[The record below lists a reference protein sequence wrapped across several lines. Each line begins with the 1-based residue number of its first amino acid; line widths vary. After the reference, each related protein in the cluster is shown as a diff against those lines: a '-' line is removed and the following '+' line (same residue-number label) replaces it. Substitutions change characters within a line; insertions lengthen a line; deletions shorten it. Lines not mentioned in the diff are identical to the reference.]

1 MKKIILTITIILA
14 LILIGTFFL
23 IFDFGRKIKPQDEI
37 LNSSTSTLPIEI
49 NIKDNQVVTNPIKIE
64 GRVRGYWF
72 FEGTFPIK
80 LVSTN
85 NEILGTAFGQSKTDW
100 MTEDFVDF
108 SADLEYIKSTS
119 TNRALLILS
128 KDNPSGNK
136 ELDQEIYIPVIIK

>member
-1 MKKIILTITIILA
+1 MEKIKIIFIFSIIAIIFVL
-14 LILIGTFFL
+14 FL
-23 IFDFGRKIKPQDEI
+23 VFDIGRKNNEIAFIDES
-37 LNSSTSTLPIEI
+37 NSTSSFPIDL
-49 NIKDNQVVTNPIKIE
+49 NIKDGQTVSNPIKIE
-64 GRVRGYWF
+64 GKARGYWF
-72 FEGTFPIK
+72 FEGSFPIK

-85 NEILGTAFGQSKTDW
+85 NEILGTALGQSKTDW
-100 MTEDFVDF
+100 MAEDFVDF